1 MQKHQELKMDTKVK
15 VIERMDWGKKMVDV
29 SHSYNTEVLSVQQ
42 EGLTNEDLM
51 ESEAQRKDE
60 ERQREKK

>member
-1 MQKHQELKMDTKVK
+1 MQKHQELEMDTKVK

>member
-1 MQKHQELKMDTKVK
+1 
-15 VIERMDWGKKMVDV
+15 MVDV
-29 SHSYNTEVLSVQQ
+29 SNSYNTEVLSVQQ

>member
-15 VIERMDWGKKMVDV
+15 VTERMDWGKKMVDV